1 MVKMKHAD
9 NAVSSVVGVMLMVV
23 VVVIIAGV
31 VSVFASGLVTD
42 TSAAPTAQIKYVG
55 VMDGVV
61 GGVSEI
67 GLVFE
72 NAGGNPIYLEDLIL
86 NLKNEAT
93 GKETSIS
100 YTDNPSSQYRNVM
113 HAGETRLS
121 SEFTYRFKKI
131 GIADAAKYANKPV
144 NLRVSAGERFVVHA
158 DRYIADANSQGSVYY
173 VAERG
178 SSIYSDGTF
187 KVSSRTSYTL
197 VDKNTGSVIASGTLV
212 GEIL

>member
-93 GKETSIS
+93 GEETSIS
-100 YTDNPSSQYRNVM
+100 YTDNPSSLYRNVM

-121 SEFTYRFKKI
+121 SAFTYRFKKI
-131 GIADAAKYANKPV
+131 GIADSANDANKPV

>member
-72 NAGGNPIYLEDLIL
+72 NAGGDPIYLEDLIL

-100 YTDNPSSQYRNVM
+100 YTDNPSSLYRNVM
-113 HAGETRLS
+113 LAGETRLS
-121 SEFTYRFKKI
+121 SAFTYRFKKI
-131 GIADAAKYANKPV
+131 GIDDTAEVANKPV

-197 VDKNTGSVIASGTLV
+197 VDKNTGSIIASGTLV